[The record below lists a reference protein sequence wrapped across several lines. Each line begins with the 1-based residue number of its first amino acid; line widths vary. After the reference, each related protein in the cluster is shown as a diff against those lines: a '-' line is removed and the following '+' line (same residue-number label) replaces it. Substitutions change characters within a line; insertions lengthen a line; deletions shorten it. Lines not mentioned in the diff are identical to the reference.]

1 MNPSQL
7 ALPRRKRPPVA
18 SVAAV
23 VGLVA
28 AAAWFVSAR
37 QVANAA
43 ALRQQ
48 QATVDR
54 GVELVG
60 VLRRLAQE
68 RAAASARLLAEDPRL
83 TAALAVPELDRT
95 TLLDLLGD
103 LHQVDEQ
110 LVLAVLTPTGR
121 VRAVLGAPEL
131 DGVDLGTSAAVKTA
145 ASQRRASAGAWL
157 VGGRVAE
164 VAVAAVRVDDATVGL
179 VLAGVQLS
187 DDDLHGA
194 AQAAGVHL
202 ALLVGD
208 APAWSSAPGA
218 DDDWTAPGVRRV
230 EVNESVHYA
239 VTAAVRT
246 PEYLVAFA
254 WAVPLGVLLF
264 ATLAFWRGGAP

>member
-7 ALPRRKRPPVA
+7 ALVKRSRPPVA
-18 SVAAV
+18 TVAAV

-37 QVANAA
+37 QVAQASA
-43 ALRQQ
+43 VRQQ
-48 QATVDR
+48 QATVDH

-68 RAAASARLLAEDPRL
+68 RATASARLLAEDPRL

-103 LHQVDEQ
+103 LHQVDPE
-110 LVLAVLTPTGR
+110 LVLAVLTPDGR

-131 DGVDLGTSAAVKTA
+131 DGVDLGTSAAVKA
-145 ASQRRASAGAWL
+145 ARVQRGAAAGAWL

-164 VAVAAVRVDDATVGL
+164 VAVAAVRVDEAAVGL
-179 VLAGVQLS
+179 VLTGVQLS
-187 DDDLHGA
+187 DDDLHRA

-218 DDDWTAPGVRRV
+218 DDDWRAAGVHSV
-230 EVNESVHYA
+230 EVNDSARYA
-239 VTAAVRT
+239 VTAAART
-246 PEYLVAFA
+246 PEYLVGFA
-254 WAVPLGVLLF
+254 WAVPIGVLLF